1 MPYNQPMPESIL
13 ATKLYVPSPQPQVVS
28 RPRLLARLD
37 EGLHRKLT
45 IVSAP
50 AGFGKT
56 TLVGQWVASCA
67 RPVAW
72 VSLDA
77 GDSDP
82 TRFLTYLVAALQTI
96 AEHVGQQ
103 LLGVLQSPQPPPIA
117 ATLTALLNDIAT
129 VPDPFIV
136 VLDDYHALDASAVD
150 NTLAFL
156 LDHLPPRMHLVITTR
171 EDPHLPLARLRARG
185 QLTELRASDLQF
197 TFSEATEFLNQAVGL
212 ALSTDDIAALETRTE
227 GWIAG
232 LQLAAISM
240 RERDD
245 ASSFITSFTGSHRFV
260 LDYLVEEVLHQQP
273 ERVQEFLLRTSVL
286 ERLCGPLCD
295 AVLLTPA
302 TTGQDTL
309 EYLERANLF
318 IVPLDDERRWYRYHH
333 LFAELLR
340 QRLHESAADDVTDL
354 HARASVWF
362 EEQGLEFEALHHAA
376 AANDLERAERLI
388 EARGMPLYVRGG
400 AVPVLNWLESLPE
413 TALDARPS
421 LLVMF
426 ASVLSV
432 VGRLTRV
439 EAKLVAAET
448 AIRALAPDDEL
459 DQPRELVG
467 RIADMRAMMALMTG
481 DMSQMET
488 IIAQSRRALEYLP
501 TTSLRLRA
509 ATIWRLGLAH
519 QRLGHRAPARSA
531 FAESMVAS
539 EMSGYLH
546 MNIMATTC
554 LGWMEEFDLQLHQAT
569 ETFRRV
575 LQLVGDPP
583 WGVACEAYVG
593 LARIAYEW
601 NDLDTAWQ
609 HGQQSVRLAHQ
620 VDASSFVSSEV
631 FLARLQL
638 AQGDVTGAIAALAE
652 TERVVRQKGFVFR
665 LPEIATAQV
674 RASLHAGHLEEA
686 ERLARDHNL
695 LASQARVHLAQGD
708 PSAALAVLEQWRQQ
722 VEAKEWEDER
732 LRAMLLQALAHHAL
746 GDLEAALVPLADAL
760 ALAEPSGFIRLFLDE
775 GAPMNE
781 LLSVALARG
790 IRPDYT
796 GKLQAAF
803 DAERP
808 ASDYAT
814 EAPPIPNTQP
824 LIEPLSQRELEVLRL
839 IAAGLS
845 NREICDRLYLALNTV
860 KGHNR
865 VIFSKLQVERRT
877 EAVARAR
884 ELNLI

>member
-1 MPYNQPMPESIL
+1 MVDTIL
-13 ATKLYVPSPQPQVVS
+13 ATKLYVPHPP
-28 RPRLLARLD
+28 PRSVQRARLIERLD
-37 EGLHRKLT
+37 EGSDQHLT
-45 IVSAP
+45 LVSAP

-56 TLVGQWVASCA
+56 TAITAWVAGCG

-72 VSLDA
+72 LSLDA
-77 GDSDP
+77 GDGDP
-82 TRFLTYLVAALQTI
+82 ARFMTHLIAALQTI
-96 AEHVGQQ
+96 HPQIGQS
-103 LLGVLQSPQPPPIA
+103 VLEALVSPQPPRMDAI
-117 ATLTALLNDIAT
+117 LTVVLNDIVAL
-129 VPDPFIV
+129 PERFIL
-136 VLDDYHALDASAVD
+136 VLDDYHVVDARTVDDAV
-150 NTLAFL
+150 TFL
-156 LDHLPPRMHLVITTR
+156 LEHMPPQMHLVISTR
-171 EDPHLPLARLRARG
+171 EDPQLPLARLRARG
-185 QLTELRASDLQF
+185 QMTELRATDLR
-197 TFSEATEFLNQAVGL
+197 FSPAEATAFLNDVMGL
-212 ALSTDDIAALETRTE
+212 QLATEDVSALGSRTE
-227 GWIAG
+227 GWITG

-240 RERDD
+240 RGRDD
-245 ASSFITSFTGSHRFV
+245 ATDFIASFTGSHRFV

-273 ERVQEFLLRTSVL
+273 APVQQFLLRTSIL
-286 ERLCGPLCD
+286 DRMCGPLCD
-295 AVLLTPA
+295 ALMLDSA
-302 TTGQDTL
+302 MAGRATL
-309 EYLERANLF
+309 EYLEQVNLF
-318 IVPLDDERRWYRYHH
+318 VIPLDDERRWYRYHH

-354 HARASVWF
+354 HARASAWF

-388 EARGMPLYVRGG
+388 EAQGMPLYVRGG

-413 TALDARPS
+413 SALDARPS

-432 VGRLTRV
+432 VGRLARV

-467 RIADMRAMMALMTG
+467 RIADLRAMVALMTG

-519 QRLGHRAPARSA
+519 QRLGRRAPARSA
-531 FAESMVAS
+531 FAESMAAS

-554 LGWMEEFDLQLHQAT
+554 LGWMEEFDLQLHQAS
-569 ETFRRV
+569 ETFQRV

-593 LARIAYEW
+593 LARIVYEW
-601 NDLDTAWQ
+601 NDLDTAWE

-638 AQGDVTGAIAALAE
+638 ARGDVTGAIAALAE

-674 RASLHAGHLEEA
+674 RALLRAGHLGEA

-695 LASQARVHLAQGD
+695 LAGQARVHLAQGD

-722 VEAKEWEDER
+722 VEAKEWQDER

-746 GDLEAALVPLADAL
+746 GDLDAALLPLADAL

-796 GKLQAAF
+796 GTLQAAF

-814 EAPPIPNTQP
+814 EAPPVPNTQP